1 MNIDKWSNSNTSIAD
16 FSIFSEKNKNSKSHL
31 FYNLNKNL
39 NFDYFEESNLK
50 FKIQKTSNDTY
61 LRANKIE
68 SKIIDSTNTFENS
81 ITLDLYSDDLSIDIN
96 VTVYENLDRDNS
108 DRYEFILPQ
117 VNLTKNLENK
127 TKLNGNFVFK
137 SNNLIKNYNTNIFE
151 KININ
156 DLIFTQIQ

>member
-1 MNIDKWSNSNTSIAD
+1 MKKT
-16 FSIFSEKNKNSKSHL
+16 KTPKSHL

-50 FKIQKTSNDTY
+50 LKIQKTSNDTY

-68 SKIIDSTNTFENS
+68 SKIIDSTNTLENS
-81 ITLDLYSDDLSIDIN
+81 ITLDLYSDDLSVDAN

-117 VNLTKNLENK
+117 INLTKNLEK
-127 TKLNGNFVFK
+127 
-137 SNNLIKNYNTNIFE
+137 
-151 KININ
+151 
-156 DLIFTQIQ
+156 